1 MRRSNKPGSIPHEGD
16 KIAEGIYVVE
26 EIIRCNLMPIHSY
39 VPLGLQF
46 IDPGHVLGYKRL
58 DMEGQLIEFSE
69 DDLPL
74 AELNICSTPYVA
86 PKGIEK
92 VLY

>member
-46 IDPGHVLGYKRL
+46 LDPGHV
-58 DMEGQLIEFSE
+58 
-69 DDLPL
+69 
-74 AELNICSTPYVA
+74 
-86 PKGIEK
+86 
-92 VLY
+92 